1 MRKNLHHLR
10 NLRDKLI
17 FSGEEKD
24 PREEKQ
30 ESLRNLSKSEALHW
44 KEAATYSPALHCS
57 TIGASGLNFSVRNGK
72 RWNPT
77 AITTWYKVDYW
88 LNKTVFVKLLF
99 RCFVV
104 LLSCGTTIQLKV
116 WTWKKVFGQ
125 LVVLGFDVTV
135 FTPAPY
141 QRRSL
146 RRPSMEFSSCG
157 WLRT

>member
-1 MRKNLHHLR
+1 MTGKRRKSEKICVNPHEKNNLWKKSVGIHEICGTKIINKKNLCKSVKSVGLKQSMRKNLRHLR

-30 ESLRNLSKSEALHW
+30 KNLRNLSKSEALHW

-77 AITTWYKVDYW
+77 AITTW
-88 LNKTVFVKLLF
+88 
-99 RCFVV
+99 
-104 LLSCGTTIQLKV
+104 
-116 WTWKKVFGQ
+116 
-125 LVVLGFDVTV
+125 
-135 FTPAPY
+135 
-141 QRRSL
+141 
-146 RRPSMEFSSCG
+146 
-157 WLRT
+157 